1 MPTLRQFVSTSFGK
15 GKEDIDWIRHQPDEA
30 GNDFLSVGR
39 TNGSYLIRYAG
50 IADYQIDLSSE
61 TVHWE
66 LATPLHKNQKD
77 SAIHLAKNQVLPMML
92 STKRLLVLHASSI
105 LLESGDA
112 IAFSGPSTIGKST
125 IAKAFQDQDS
135 GTLLADDWISIRQ
148 RETTPRLYGYSD
160 EVEDKLAGHPPI
172 GKSNKPHPPARS
184 HQFCVSDLIPFK
196 TQSPPPSKTHLY
208 LGERRREQQNHHR
221 ATSSKIT
228 ICITG
233 SKPIQIRP
241 KRSRSTTKRTCPPL
255 KFTNENPHLYT
266 PLPSKP
272 RTTSRPNQKTPF
284 NRILLI

>member
-196 TQSPPPSKTHLY
+196 TQSPPPLRRIYILEKGEENSKIIIEPLRAKSRYVSLARNLFRLDPKDHDQLQKELALLSSLLTKIPIYTLRY
-208 LGERRREQQNHHR
+208 PRNREQ
-221 ATSSKIT
+221 
-228 ICITG
+228 
-233 SKPIQIRP
+233 
-241 KRSRSTTKRTCPPL
+241 
-255 KFTNENPHLYT
+255 
-266 PLPSKP
+266 LPDLIK
-272 RTTSRPNQKTPF
+272 K
-284 NRILLI
+284 LLSIESC